1 MGRQRAPITTTRPG
15 RRELP
20 PEADAWVANAPATP
34 PSDAPPEPAQPP
46 APPSPQPALSIVSDP
61 TPPPQQSAAA
71 GSVRRP
77 PEELNDRPDDAAE
90 VGAPLPAATVKFT
103 LDVPLDMH
111 RAMQIQ
117 KIRSRTSIVDTVR
130 KILSK
135 YYRTSADISP
145 GTYPLKPGE
154 PTKRS
159 TFDLDEELV
168 MEMNMQKVLRGA
180 KVKDEVR
187 QLLANHYM
195 PGGSPTGN

>member
-1 MGRQRAPITTTRPG
+1 MGRQRTPITTTRPG
-15 RRELP
+15 RKELP

-34 PSDAPPEPAQPP
+34 QPGPSLDPVQ
-46 APPSPQPALSIVSDP
+46 PPSPAPALSIVSDTP
-61 TPPPQQSAAA
+61 PPPQQQSVPTSAA
-71 GSVRRP
+71 RL
-77 PEELNDRPDDAAE
+77 PEVVDDRPDDAAE
-90 VGAPLPAATVKFT
+90 VGEPLPAAATVKFT

-130 KILSK
+130 KILTK

-145 GTYPLKPGE
+145 GMYPLKPGE

-195 PGGSPTGN
+195 PGA

>member
-20 PEADAWVANAPATP
+20 PEADAWAASAPATP
-34 PSDAPPEPAQPP
+34 QPDPPLDPAQPP
-46 APPSPQPALSIVSDP
+46 APPSPPPALSIVSDP
-61 TPPPQQSAAA
+61 TPPPPQQPAPVPAA
-71 GSVRRP
+71 RP
-77 PEELNDRPDDAAE
+77 AEETYAQPNDAAE
-90 VGAPLPAATVKFT
+90 GGEPLPTATVKFT

>member
-20 PEADAWVANAPATP
+20 PEADAWAASAPATP
-34 PSDAPPEPAQPP
+34 QPDPPLGPAQPP
-46 APPSPQPALSIVSDP
+46 APPSPPPALSIVSDP
-61 TPPPQQSAAA
+61 APPPPQQPAPAPAA
-71 GSVRRP
+71 RP
-77 PEELNDRPDDAAE
+77 AEEVDAEPNDVAAVAE
-90 VGAPLPAATVKFT
+90 PLPAATVKFT